1 MAKMRSTLSKLVF
14 IQATQDFYVWSC
26 QYKSNARKQYKFDVN
41 TLRLDYTC
49 TSNLT
54 LNITVTQKL
63 KSWQY
68 QQKLNS

>member
-1 MAKMRSTLSKLVF
+1 MYEAVNTKAMHVNT
-14 IQATQDFYVWSC
+14 T
-26 QYKSNARKQYKFDVN
+26 KQYKFDVN